1 MIILSQML
9 YRCSTIGYRLVSF
22 SAVGGKIG
30 SKFSAIFTVSFKLV
44 EADGYVR
51 IEFLLFGISFEK

>member
-1 MIILSQML
+1 ML